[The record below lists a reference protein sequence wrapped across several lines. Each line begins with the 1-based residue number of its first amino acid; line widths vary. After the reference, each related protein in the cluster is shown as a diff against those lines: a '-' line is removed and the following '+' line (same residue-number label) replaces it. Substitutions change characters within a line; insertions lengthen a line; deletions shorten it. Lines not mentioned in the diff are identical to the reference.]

1 MAAICR
7 FCLHDK
13 STKSNPF
20 LSPCACTGSGKY
32 VHKVCLETWQQ
43 ITHYADNKIRCQLC
57 LQNYILPRKWP
68 LEILPLHNFVWAY
81 LLSNNLLVTAII
93 HYAHFL
99 SLIYIYP
106 IFVVYQG
113 PTTITFILHSKIG
126 LITFYVSLFFI
137 TVIYGTY
144 YYKLCCKIINYDL
157 YISYSYKQYLIT
169 IFALGICLFYVQF
182 TIFPFG
188 GMYIYLLCYF
198 NKIHIQTLELINI
211 NGII

>member
-1 MAAICR
+1 MVAICR
-7 FCLHDK
+7 FCLGDK
-13 STKSNPF
+13 STKLNPF
-20 LSPCACTGSGKY
+20 LSPCACIGSGKY
-32 VHKVCLETWQQ
+32 VHKECLETWQQ
-43 ITHYADNKIRCQLC
+43 ITPYPDNKIRCQLC

-68 LEILPLHNFVWAY
+68 LEIFKPNDFIWDY

-99 SLIYIYP
+99 SLIH
-106 IFVVYQG
+106 QG
-113 PTTITFILHSKIG
+113 PKTITFILHSKIG
-126 LITFYVSLFFI
+126 LIIFYMYLFII

-144 YYKLCCKIINYDL
+144 YFKLCCKIINYDL
-157 YISYSYKQYLIT
+157 YIRYSYKQYLIT

-188 GMYIYLLCYF
+188 GLYIYLLCYF
-198 NKIHIQTLELINI
+198 NKIHIQTLESINI